1 LLAIPEVYS
10 YLTRKKTWDYANT
23 VRMMVVVLLAVQ
35 ETEVKGSA
43 AVMEASHDQKQS
55 DRLKANWCITE
66 TLSSSQSSKI
76 GRKRLCTH
84 RASGPAA
91 ARLGGCV
98 GKGISLAKS
107 KSLLLADGF
116 AVFGGALRLIVAA
129 DAPFCSSYAVVVR
142 RSCGTLGPSWLSGE
156 DPAAMRT
163 MHIQC

>member
-1 LLAIPEVYS
+1 MSAIPEVYS
-10 YLTRKKTWDYANT
+10 YLMRRKTWDYANT
-23 VRMMVVVLLAVQ
+23 VRMMMVVLLVVR
-35 ETEVKGSA
+35 ETGVKGFA

-55 DRLKANWCITE
+55 DRLKAIWCITE
-66 TLSSSQSSKI
+66 TLSSSQSPEN
-76 GRKRLCTH
+76 GRKRICTH

-107 KSLLLADGF
+107 KSLLLVDGF

-129 DAPFCSSYAVVVR
+129 DAPFCSSYVVVVR
-142 RSCGTLGPSWLSGE
+142 RSCVTLVLSWLSGE

-163 MHIQC
+163 THI